1 MDNSTII
8 VVDFSMLFSKIKRTV
23 RQKDRKDTQYQ
34 SNGIRLLNPMNTCRI
49 LSPQNNTIHIIFS
62 EEGPLKET
70 DDILGDKIYSLN

>member
-34 SNGIRLLNPMNTCRI
+34 RNGIRLLNLMNTCRI
-49 LSPQNNTIHIIFS
+49 LPPQNNTIHTIFS